1 MLRMV
6 PVGIVAVAVRM
17 LRLVVERRAA
27 AVVVRT
33 VLAATAAEL
42 GCRLAESG

>member
-1 MLRMV
+1 MV
-6 PVGIVAVAVRM
+6 PVGIVAVAVCM
-17 LRLVVERRAA
+17 LWLVVERRAA
-27 AVVVRT
+27 AVVVCT